1 MRERHFPRVCRFCQA
16 PMARQENTC
25 WRCGTLWAAED
36 EPRTRLTVIAGGAT
50 TARAARDADRWTNEG
65 GRVDSE
71 APARVVVI
79 QEAADR
85 ARVRLP

>member
-1 MRERHFPRVCRFCQA
+1 MRERHFPRACRSCHA

-25 WRCGTLWAAED
+25 WRCGTLWAPED

-50 TARAARDADRWTNEG
+50 TARAAPDASLDADRWTNEG

-71 APARVVVI
+71 APVL
-79 QEAADR
+79 AANES
-85 ARVRLP
+85 

>member
-1 MRERHFPRVCRFCQA
+1 
-16 PMARQENTC
+16 MARQENTC

-50 TARAARDADRWTNEG
+50 TARAAPDAGLDADRWTNEG

-71 APARVVVI
+71 APARVVVS